1 MQAVSQKHT
10 EQLAQASQA
19 FQEKMKAATTN
30 EERRA
35 FQLEFQQKQRSIQE
49 ELQRE
54 MEALKAR

>member
-1 MQAVSQKHT
+1 
-10 EQLAQASQA
+10 
-19 FQEKMKAATTN
+19 MKAATTN